1 MPLPRRTFAATA
13 TVALLAAAGVTAAV
27 AADPAPAPPP
37 AIAFLANGRVPADAL
52 AAGPI
57 AGQLGAPIYTTEQAS
72 LPDST
77 ATALDTGDP
86 ELVIVL
92 GGPVAIS
99 DHVIDQVETATG
111 LAATDQ
117 PTPAGGI
124 VRAAGPDRFATAAAV
139 ADLLAAYDPAYLPVT
154 AQAVDADTLDGKH
167 ASAFVEEGDP
177 IDAETL
183 DGTDGS
189 DFARGLFAVVDS
201 DGTVR
206 AGSHLTTT
214 GNVHVSDGWYVLE
227 FDPGRDLLRRD
238 RLLRVPQRHVVVEQ
252 PDHLRDEGRRQPQ
265 RRPGDGGRADRALP
279 ERRPGLHRGGRP
291 LRRRRHVLSLR
302 PETPTNR

>member
-154 AQAVDADTLDGKH
+154 AQAVDADTLDGQH
-167 ASAFVEEGDP
+167 SSAFQPAGDYLP
-177 IDAETL
+177 ASTGAFAPVALIKVWV
-183 DGTDGS
+183 DGS
-189 DFARGLFAVVDS
+189 IMEAGFRQPVTSEPTAARTGVGAYQIGLPGASLSTQNDFATCTPATGVPTLITTQMV
-201 DGTVR
+201 
-206 AGSHLTTT
+206 AG
-214 GNVHVSDGWYVLE
+214 N
-227 FDPGRDLLRRD
+227 
-238 RLLRVPQRHVVVEQ
+238 LRVETYDADGAAMDAVFTCAIY
-252 PDHLRDEGRRQPQ
+252 LR
-265 RRPGDGGRADRALP
+265 
-279 ERRPGLHRGGRP
+279 
-291 LRRRRHVLSLR
+291 
-302 PETPTNR
+302 